1 MNDHCF
7 LLLNLNASSCNHNQ
21 TTELS
26 TILRSHR
33 WPWNVELRVQD
44 LPLSASNVAPTLI
57 FFGAQSLPQH
67 KELVCILRETWETT
81 PLISVWCP
89 SNHLVEDL
97 NSSTI
102 WDDVDEY
109 LVCPFR
115 EVDLVPRIKR
125 VLRCT
130 TGSFNTH
137 DPICRQETSIHYG
150 TLVGQSPCFLKAV
163 RQIPSLAAT
172 EATVLVQGETGTG
185 KELFARAIHEQ
196 SNRKDRAFVPVNCGA
211 LPDQLV
217 ENELFGHV
225 KGAYTSAYTPQRG
238 LVAEADGGTLFLDEV
253 DTLPPPAQV
262 KLLRFLQDRQYRP
275 LGSSKS
281 YYGNVRVI
289 AATNTNLRKQVVD
302 QRFRQD
308 LFYRLNILSLTIP
321 PLRERVEDIPLL
333 ASHLLAGHQSRGT
346 AGQFRFSTESIRK
359 LLDYHWPGNVREME
373 GIVQKASFLATS
385 SILGPE
391 TIDLSVEPSHTLNH
405 GSSTMR
411 EAKSDAV
418 RDFERAYLAKLLST
432 SQGNVT
438 HAARLAGKDRRA
450 FQRLLQKYHLSRSQF
465 SSGSSPS
472 QTPY

>member
-1 MNDHCF
+1 MRNHCF
-7 LLLNLNASSCNHNQ
+7 LLLNLNASSCPNNS
-21 TTELS
+21 TELAS
-26 TILRSHR
+26 ILRNYH
-33 WPWNVELRVQD
+33 WPWDVELCVKD
-44 LPLSASNVAPTLI
+44 LPLNASTVSPTLI
-57 FFGAQSLPQH
+57 FFCTQTLSQH
-67 KELVCILRETWETT
+67 KDIVCILRKTWEAT

-89 SNHLVEDL
+89 NNSLVEDL
-97 NSSTI
+97 NSTV
-102 WDDVDEY
+102 WNDVDEY

-115 EVDLVPRIKR
+115 EVDLIPRIKR

-130 TGSFNTH
+130 TDASSAH

-150 TLVGQSPCFLKAV
+150 TLVGRSPCFVKV
-163 RQIPSLAAT
+163 VTQIPSLAAT
-172 EATVLVQGETGTG
+172 DATVLVQGETGTG

-196 SNRKDRAFVPVNCGA
+196 SSRKDRAFVPVNCGA

-217 ENELFGHV
+217 ENELFGHL

-253 DTLPPPAQV
+253 DTLSPSAQV

-281 YYGNVRVI
+281 YYGDVRVI
-289 AATNTNLRKQVVD
+289 AATNTNLTKQVVD

-321 PLRERVEDIPLL
+321 PLRERVQDIPLL
-333 ASHLLAGHQSRGT
+333 ASHLLAGHQPRGT

-359 LLDYHWPGNVREME
+359 LLGYHWPGNVREME

-385 SILGPE
+385 PILGPE
-391 TIDLSVEPSHTLNH
+391 TIDLSVEPSHTNNH
-405 GSSTMR
+405 GHSTMR
-411 EAKSDAV
+411 DEKFAAV
-418 RDFERAYLAKLLST
+418 RNFEQTYLAKLLRT

-438 HAARLAGKDRRA
+438 RAARLAGKDRRA
-450 FQRLLQKYHLSRSQF
+450 FQRLLQKHHLDRSQF
-465 SSGSSPS
+465 SSGPSPS
-472 QTPY
+472 HTPY